1 MENQQ
6 LSPNPELKSKKWL
19 WRFFILFK
27 PSSFSRYLIPIL
39 VLLIVLSSTGFYLYK
54 RQKSSA
60 DLNVRDIFSNLRG
73 RIFFKVLSKGTPEE
87 QAPRLP

>member
-73 RIFFKVLSKGTPEE
+73 RILYAAACQGTPEE